1 MLSIDKHVSLLWL
14 SARGVFYN
22 TGPWSSSR
30 GSRWTRSFRQTGFDI
45 LHPGHVAMLNTA
57 RSLGDYLIVCID
69 TDRRVK
75 ELKGDARPIND
86 QNFRKVMLQNL
97 KAVDIVEF
105 FDSQEDL
112 VRLLKLYKPDIVV
125 KGSDWRG
132 KSVVAEQYVKEI
144 FWYDRIAEYSTTKI
158 IQDIIARG

>member
-1 MLSIDKHVSLLWL
+1 MKTVIVN
-14 SARGVFYN
+14 G
-22 TGPWSSSR
+22 T
-30 GSRWTRSFRQTGFDI
+30 FDI
-45 LHPGHVAMLNTA
+45 LHPGHIAMLNTA

-75 ELKGDARPIND
+75 ELKGDKRPIND
-86 QNFRKVMLQNL
+86 QIFRKVMLQNL

-112 VRLLKLYKPDIVV
+112 IRLIELYKPDIMV
-125 KGSDWRG
+125 KGSDWKG
-132 KSVVAEQYVKEI
+132 KSVVAEKYVKEI
-144 FWYDRIAEYSTTKI
+144 FWYDRIDEYSSTKI